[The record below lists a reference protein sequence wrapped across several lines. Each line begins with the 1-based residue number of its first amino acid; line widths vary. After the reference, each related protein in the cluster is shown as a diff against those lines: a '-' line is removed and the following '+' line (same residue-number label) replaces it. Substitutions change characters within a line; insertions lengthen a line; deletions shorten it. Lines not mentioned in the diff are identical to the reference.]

1 MTKVTKSVA
10 PNAAELKIKLDALQG
25 PEWESSD
32 EDSVGKEPVQIKSK
46 DEKYKKSRSAARKA
60 ASKKKTAE
68 AAANTSSVLYIGH
81 LPPHFE
87 EHELV
92 QFLKQF
98 GKVLNLRVS
107 RSKKTGNSKGFAFV
121 QMQSPGIAAIVAD
134 TLAGYIMFGQRR
146 LVCHVVPPDKIHKKL
161 FFKQKRVVKEKQATE
176 KALGMMKVITS
187 RLVSREQKK
196 RETLKELGIDYDFP
210 GYAAAKA
217 EEGEAPATKKAGKS
231 TRKDPVASTESTENK
246 KSKKSKQN
254 DPIASVESTGSSDSK
269 KGKKADEKKEK
280 ATVAAVK
287 KTVKAT
293 PTDSKSKRK
302 DAPAS
307 VDSTSVDSP
316 SSKKRRNVS
325 DEPSPDEAKVSFKQ
339 TPERKSKRVV
349 ADKVAKPAAPQSE
362 KKKTKKQTKPKART
376 SL

>member
-1 MTKVTKSVA
+1 MESLST
-10 PNAAELKIKLDALQG
+10 G

-60 ASKKKTAE
+60 ASKKKSAE

-161 FFKQKRVVKEKQATE
+161 FFKQKRMVKEKQATE

-187 RLVSREQKK
+187 RLVSREHKK

-210 GYAAAKA
+210 GYAASKT
-217 EEGEAPATKKAGKS
+217 EEGEAPAAKRSSMS
-231 TRKDPVASTESTENK
+231 TRKDPIASTKSTDTRKANKNKQNEPVASTESTER
-246 KSKKSKQN
+246 
-254 DPIASVESTGSSDSK
+254 SDSK
-269 KGKKADEKKEK
+269 KGKKGKESLKSAVQADEKKEK
-280 ATVAAVK
+280 AAVAAVK
-287 KTVKAT
+287 KTKAAT
-293 PTDSKSKRK
+293 PKGSKSKRK
-302 DAPAS
+302 DSPAS
-307 VDSTSVDSP
+307 VESTSVDSP
-316 SSKKRRNVS
+316 SAKKSRNDAS
-325 DEPSPDEAKVSFKQ
+325 DEPAPSEAKVSFKQ
-339 TPERKSKRVV
+339 TPERKSKRLV
-349 ADKVAKPAAPQSE
+349 ADKAAKPAAPQSE
-362 KKKTKKQTKPKART
+362 KKRPKKQTKSKPRT

>member
-1 MTKVTKSVA
+1 MCSFS
-10 PNAAELKIKLDALQG
+10 PDSLQHLSTG

-46 DEKYKKSRSAARKA
+46 DEKYKKSRSATRKA

-146 LVCHVVPPDKIHKKL
+146 LVCHVLPPDKIHKKL
-161 FFKQKRVVKEKQATE
+161 FFRQKRIVKEKQATE
-176 KALGMMKVITS
+176 KPLGMMKAITS
-187 RLVSREQKK
+187 RLVAREHKK
-196 RETLKELGIDYDFP
+196 REMFKELGIDYEFP
-210 GYAAAKA
+210 GYAAGKTEEVEAK
-217 EEGEAPATKKAGKS
+217 PTKKAGKS
-231 TRKDPVASTESTENK
+231 ATRKDAPTESTENK
-246 KSKKSKQN
+246 KSKKSKGN
-254 DPIASVESTGSSDSK
+254 DSIAVETTGGSDSK
-269 KGKKADEKKEK
+269 KGKKSKDSSTSAVVEKKEK
-280 ATVAAVK
+280 AAVVAVK
-287 KTVKAT
+287 KTAKSTPKA
-293 PTDSKSKRK
+293 
-302 DAPAS
+302 
-307 VDSTSVDSP
+307 
-316 SSKKRRNVS
+316 
-325 DEPSPDEAKVSFKQ
+325 PSPKEAQVSFKQ
-339 TPERKSKRVV
+339 AEKKSPVKKSK
-349 ADKVAKPAAPQSE
+349 ATKAAVPQSE
-362 KKKTKKQTKPKART
+362 KKKAKKPIKSKPRK
-376 SL
+376 SV

>member
-1 MTKVTKSVA
+1 VATACPKCALSHLDYLKS
-10 PNAAELKIKLDALQG
+10 LSKG

-46 DEKYKKSRSAARKA
+46 DEKYKKSRSTQRKA
-60 ASKKKTAE
+60 ASKKKSAE
-68 AAANTSSVLYIGH
+68 AAANMSSVMYIGH

-161 FFKQKRVVKEKQATE
+161 FFKQQRVVKEKQATE

-210 GYAAAKA
+210 GYAAGKAAK
-217 EEGEAPATKKAGKS
+217 GEASATKESGKS
-231 TRKDPVASTESTENK
+231 KRKDPTPSTESTENK

-254 DPIASVESTGSSDSK
+254 DPVVSVEST
-269 KGKKADEKKEK
+269 KGKKRKESDVQADEKKEK
-280 ATVAAVK
+280 STLAAVK
-287 KTVKAT
+287 KTGKAT
-293 PTDSKSKRK
+293 SKDSKSKRK
-302 DAPAS
+302 DSPAS
-307 VDSTSVDSP
+307 AESTPVDSSSP
-316 SSKKRRNVS
+316 KKRRNVS
-325 DEPSPDEAKVSFKQ
+325 DEPSAPEEAKVSFKK

-349 ADKVAKPAAPQSE
+349 ADKTAKPAAPQSE
-362 KKKTKKQTKPKART
+362 KKPKKQTKSKART

>member
-1 MTKVTKSVA
+1 LIEICSFS
-10 PNAAELKIKLDALQG
+10 PCSLKYLSTG

-46 DEKYKKSRSAARKA
+46 DEKYKKSRSATRKA

-161 FFKQKRVVKEKQATE
+161 FFKQTRVVKEKQATE

-217 EEGEAPATKKAGKS
+217 KEGEAPAA
-231 TRKDPVASTESTENK
+231 K
-246 KSKKSKQN
+246 KS
-254 DPIASVESTGSSDSK
+254 
-269 KGKKADEKKEK
+269 GKKADEKKEK

-287 KTVKAT
+287 KTGKAT
-293 PTDSKSKRK
+293 PKDSKSKRK
-302 DAPAS
+302 DAPVS
-307 VDSTSVDSP
+307 VESTSVDSP

-325 DEPSPDEAKVSFKQ
+325 DDPSPDEAKVSFKQ
-339 TPERKSKRVV
+339 TPERKSKRLVV
-349 ADKVAKPAAPQSE
+349 DKATKPAAPQSE
-362 KKKTKKQTKPKART
+362 KKKPKKQTKPKART

>member
-1 MTKVTKSVA
+1 
-10 PNAAELKIKLDALQG
+10 LKYLSTG

-46 DEKYKKSRSAARKA
+46 DEKYKKSRSAQRKA

-161 FFKQKRVVKEKQATE
+161 FFKQQRVVKAKQATE

-210 GYAAAKA
+210 GYAAAKT
-217 EEGEAPATKKAGKS
+217 EETKAPATK
-231 TRKDPVASTESTENK
+231 RKDPIASTESMENKKSKKNESTENK
-246 KSKKSKQN
+246 KSKKNKQN
-254 DPIASVESTGSSDSK
+254 DPIASVESTGSSDAK
-269 KGKKADEKKEK
+269 KGKKRKESETSAVQADEKKEK

-287 KTVKAT
+287 KTGKAT
-293 PTDSKSKRK
+293 PKDSKSKVK

-307 VDSTSVDSP
+307 SVDSP
-316 SSKKRRNVS
+316 SAKKRRNVS
-325 DEPSPDEAKVSFKQ
+325 AEPSPDEAKVSFKQ
-339 TPERKSKRVV
+339 TPERKSKRIV
-349 ADKVAKPAAPQSE
+349 ADKAAKPAAPQSE
-362 KKKTKKQTKPKART
+362 KKKPKKQTKSKART